1 MAVSVF
7 IQAKILG
14 RALSIIMWVRSGII
28 ETLFGDI
35 HLLVERAI
43 KTWISA
49 QACKSISDLMPRL
62 SVMVQ

>member
-35 HLLVERAI
+35 HLLVERVI

-49 QACKSISDLMPRL
+49 QVCKSILGL
-62 SVMVQ
+62 IAK